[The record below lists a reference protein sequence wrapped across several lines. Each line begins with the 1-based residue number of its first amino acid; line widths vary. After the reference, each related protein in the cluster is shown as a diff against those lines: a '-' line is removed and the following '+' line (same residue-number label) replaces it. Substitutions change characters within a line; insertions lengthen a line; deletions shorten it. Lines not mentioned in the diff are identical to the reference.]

1 MNENPRE
8 FWISE
13 IDLNPS
19 GPPVSM
25 GVRKLGDRP
34 WLFEDEHTKR
44 ELTLK
49 VNLSEDPKR
58 EVFLAQSGTQEAGEH
73 VLSLIKQAGTDVI
86 PRVNIHPLE
95 RAGLSVQEDLCLVH
109 RTSGGWILKA
119 ASLCFPSLWKLSE
132 KIGKNMAAVHGPVDD
147 YPEFLERKVD
157 GFFDRLGQ
165 DPVWRRNWFI
175 HSDDTLHQ
183 PDRPK
188 EGDPTIASDLVG
200 EKLFVRSERQTLR
213 ALEIPGWILFTIR
226 VQQTPLQDL
235 IDVRREDFTNWIQN
249 APESFHRHKALRKEQ
264 VEEILK
270 ALG

>member
-1 MNENPRE
+1 MVVWLHEL
-8 FWISE
+8 
-13 IDLNPS
+13 DL
-19 GPPVSM
+19 GITGAPVSM

-34 WLFEDEHTKR
+34 WLFTDKNTER
-44 ELTLK
+44 ELALK
-49 VNLSEDPKR
+49 AKLSNDPTK
-58 EVFLAQSGTQEAGEH
+58 EVFIAQSGAEDASLN
-73 VLSLIKQAGTDVI
+73 VLSLITEAGIDFI
-86 PRVNIHPLE
+86 KANNLHPLE

-109 RTSGGWILKA
+109 RTSNGWILEA
-119 ASLCFPSLWKLSE
+119 ASLSFPSLWKLSN

-147 YPEFLERKVD
+147 YPEFLEKKVN

-175 HSDDTLHQ
+175 HSDNTLHQ

-188 EGDPTIASDLVG
+188 EDEPIITNDEIG

-213 ALEIPGWILFTIR
+213 ALEVSGWILFTIR
-226 VQQTPLQDL
+226 VQQTPLNDL
-235 IDVRREDFTNWIQN
+235 INERREDFTNWIQN
-249 APESFHRHKALRKEQ
+249 APESFHRHKALQREQ